1 LKHFLEKELVE
12 FTLVVNKILPKTFI
26 ANLKKRKKLFIM
38 LVIILVLIE
47 IVSILFGSYFLTKE

>member
-47 IVSILFGSYFLTKE
+47 IVSILLVV